1 MHINIVNFIVLML
14 NKLIAI
20 STNLCYTTVQIIK
33 PSKLGGVNII
43 MLDFFL
49 VLGQVP
55 GTHFYLTFNELFSA
69 YSICII
75 SYVTRR
81 EYRIA
86 IKGRQFIPTNFF
98 TVVSTPMRGRPPKYF
113 RTALI
118 SRLKLFNPS
127 AAVRLTQHPKF
138 SYLVFTWK
146 LSIII
151 FNSLVYESRIIRA
164 NLERHNRL
172 SV

>member
-1 MHINIVNFIVLML
+1 
-14 NKLIAI
+14 
-20 STNLCYTTVQIIK
+20 
-33 PSKLGGVNII
+33 

-55 GTHFYLTFNELFSA
+55 GTHFFLTFNELFSA
-69 YSICII
+69 YSICLI
-75 SYVTRR
+75 SYLIRR

-86 IKGRQFIPTNFF
+86 INGGQLIPMAFF
-98 TVVSTPMRGRPPKYF
+98 TVVSTPMRGCPPKYF
-113 RTALI
+113 DTALK
-118 SRLKLFNPS
+118 SRLRLYIPS
-127 AAVRLTQHPKF
+127 SGVKVTQHPKF